1 MQCAGENG
9 AGTLLRMP
17 SVSGGYS
24 MIELLAVIGILG
36 IMMAFALPSF
46 TNTQTVR
53 ALDNEAGTI
62 LMALQTAKWQA
73 ASTRINH
80 RLQFVSSS
88 GGWTYRV
95 ERETVSGIWTVLP
108 GKTSKEIS
116 SSFGVTITLPTSLT
130 VVFQPTGLISNYESA
145 KDSIAL
151 SSAKLQTLGQPGRR
165 TIRLF
170 AGGSFQLVKS

>member
-1 MQCAGENG
+1 MQCSDIKRPE
-9 AGTLLRMP
+9 THLRSS
-17 SVSGGYS
+17 SVSRGFTL
-24 MIELLAVIGILG
+24 IELIAVIGILG
-36 IMMAFALPSF
+36 IMMALSLPSF
-46 TNTQTVR
+46 TNTQAVR

-73 ASTRINH
+73 ASTRMNH

-95 ERETVSGIWTVLP
+95 ERETASGTWTVLP
-108 GKTSKEIS
+108 GATSNEIS
-116 SSFGVTITLPTSLT
+116 SSFGVTITLPSSLT

>member
-1 MQCAGENG
+1 MQCSGENR
-9 AGTLLRMP
+9 AGTHLRTS
-17 SVSGGYS
+17 SVSRGFS
-24 MIELLAVIGILG
+24 LIELLAVIGILG
-36 IMMAFALPSF
+36 IMMAFSLPSF
-46 TNTQTVR
+46 THTQAVR

-73 ASTRINH
+73 ASTRMNH
-80 RLQFVSSS
+80 RLQFVSSG

-95 ERETVSGIWTVLP
+95 ERETASGTWTILH
-108 GKTSKEIS
+108 GTASKEIS
-116 SSFGVTITLPTSLT
+116 SSFGVTITLPSSLT

-151 SSAKLQTLGQPGRR
+151 SSAKLQALGQPGRR

-170 AGGSFQLVKS
+170 AGGSFHLVKS